1 MKGKAMRYA
10 PNHKEET
17 REKLLKEAAHAIRRD
32 GPHNL
37 ALSAVMAKAGLT
49 NGGFYAHFKSR
60 DDLLAAGVEQMF
72 REGRARAIL
81 EQPDRD
87 AGANLTAFLDF
98 YLSAAHRDARTFGC
112 PLAFLNTEAPRLPK
126 AAAKRF
132 AEGVNGLIGLLAE
145 KMLALGRSHAADEA
159 SSLLSEL
166 VGALGLARAEPDA
179 AKSDLILERSRRA
192 ITRRIGLEAKQ

>member
-1 MKGKAMRYA
+1 MRYA

-17 REKLLKEAAHAIRRD
+17 REKLLKEAARAIRRD

-60 DDLLAAGVEQMF
+60 DDLLAGGVEQMF

-87 AGANLTAFLDF
+87 ARANLAAFLDF
-98 YLSAAHRDARTFGC
+98 YLSPAHRDARTFGC
-112 PLAFLNTEAPRLPK
+112 PLAFLSTEAPRLPK

-132 AEGVNGLIGLLAE
+132 AEGVDGLIGLLGS
-145 KMLALGRSHAADEA
+145 KMVALGRPDATDEA

-166 VGALGLARAEPDA
+166 VGAVGLARAEPDE

-192 ITRRIGLEAKQ
+192 IGRRLGLEAKQ

>member
-1 MKGKAMRYA
+1 MRYA

-17 REKLLKEAAHAIRRD
+17 REKLLKEAARAIRRD

-60 DDLLAAGVEQMF
+60 DDLLAGGVEQMF
-72 REGRARAIL
+72 REGRARSIL
-81 EQPDRD
+81 EQADRD
-87 AGANLTAFLDF
+87 ALTNLTAFLDF

-132 AEGVNGLIGLLAE
+132 AEGVDGLIRLLAD
-145 KMLALGRSHAADEA
+145 KMVSLGRPDATDEA

-166 VGALGLARAEPDA
+166 VGAVGLARAEPDA

-192 ITRRIGLEAKQ
+192 IGRRLGLEAKK